1 MCITQTDKELKVRDT
16 EHFEKIEKLN
26 NWGFT
31 KGKNDNLFRCYPC
44 YRDKKDIN
52 SLEWWV
58 VYYKK

>member
-16 EHFEKIEKLN
+16 EHFIEKEKLN
-26 NWGFT
+26 KWGFT